1 MTIRK
6 RIFWTNSMMVLLS
19 LMVLLAIGGGMLIIF
34 KDQFLGWYSDNSQI
48 TAGYTRAYEMLAG
61 RSVDNLD
68 WKGLSDDLK
77 AEDFRVIVVDEK
89 GNRVFESAKH
99 NEEEAAETLYDATFS
114 DETISSYLVA
124 GVTILARTQTTADM
138 TYKVFLV
145 SSRSDISIFGMDRS
159 MFGSFIALFVM
170 VGLLVIGV
178 ILLLSQLLT
187 RRLISKIMEP
197 IGLLDAGALRVA
209 NGNLEQAIAYER
221 QDEFTNVCNSFD
233 LMQTKLKEQLE
244 QNAAYEKAR
253 IEMVSGISHDLRT
266 PLTSM
271 KGYVKGMLDGV
282 ANTEEKR
289 REYLQIAYR
298 KSCDMDR
305 LLKKLFYFSKLE
317 TGNMPLYFET
327 IDLGRNMENYASEKA
342 EELQT
347 KDIRLVY
354 DFGNILGA
362 PCRIDRDQWSRI
374 FDNLVDN
381 AIKYGRSDQPM
392 VLTMGGEL
400 SSMGTAV
407 NLYFKDNGPGMPEDK
422 IAHVFEQFYRG
433 DEARSAVSDGSGLG
447 LYMCRYLVQKHGGS
461 IEARGEDGFCLRI
474 TVPIVIESDEE
485 ENDD

>member
-6 RIFWTNSMMVLLS
+6 RIFLANTMMVLLS
-19 LMVLLAIGGGMLIIF
+19 LVVLLALGGGMLMLF
-34 KDQFLGWYSDNSQI
+34 EGSFFEWYGNNSQI
-48 TAGYTRAYEMLAG
+48 
-61 RSVDNLD
+61 VDNYADVSEIMQQVEEGSTD
-68 WKGLSDDLK
+68 WTGIADCL
-77 AEDFRVIVVDEK
+77 AEEDFRLIVLDDQGK
-89 GNRVFESAKH
+89 ISYSNARH
-99 NEEEAAETLYDATFS
+99 NEMEATEGLFGSEAKALS
-114 DETISSYLVA
+114 GHLVA
-124 GVTILARTQTTADM
+124 GVTILERSEFTQDGNYTLFAVGSQKEIHILGQDQRIFRTFII
-138 TYKVFLV
+138 VFLLAGLV
-145 SSRSDISIFGMDRS
+145 A
-159 MFGSFIALFVM
+159 IA
-170 VGLLVIGV
+170 I
-178 ILLLSQLLT
+178 ILLISQKLT
-187 RRLISKIMEP
+187 RHLIGKIMEP
-197 IGLLDAGALRVA
+197 VERLDAGALRVA
-209 NGNLEQAIAYER
+209 NGDLEQAIAYER

-233 LMQTKLKEQLE
+233 LMQTNLKDQME

-305 LLKKLFYFSKLE
+305 LLEKLFYFSKLE

-327 IDLGRNMENYASEKA
+327 MDLGRCMEKYASEKA

-362 PCRIDRDQWSRI
+362 PCCIDRDQWTRI

-381 AIKYGRSDQPM
+381 AIKYGRSDKPM

-400 SSMGTAV
+400 SSTGTAV
-407 NLYFKDNGPGMPEDK
+407 NLYFKDNGPGMPADK

-447 LYMCRYLVQKHGGS
+447 LYMCRYLIQKHGGS
-461 IEARGEDGFCLRI
+461 IVADGEDGFCLRI